1 MTEAAFCSYHL
12 IELTPRSPFLQSHL
26 DISPLH
32 RTRMKA
38 IVLTFEIV
46 FAGALAPNRH
56 QC

>member
-1 MTEAAFCSYHL
+1 MTEAAFCSYHP

-26 DISPLH
+26 DISLLH